1 MFAESRFRNGWK
13 VYPDP
18 KPKFN
23 DFLKNETQA
32 SNSNSNFYSFGVA
45 LSFVFEIRSY
55 ITQASF
61 ELPM

>member
-23 DFLKNETQA
+23 DFFKNETQA

-45 LSFVFEIRSY
+45 LSFVFETVRLFE
-55 ITQASF
+55 F
-61 ELPM
+61 ELSAAVR